1 MAEGVSA
8 VEAGGIIGGALS
20 LLTMAGGGIVWLFGR
35 SDTEKQTRERKLQA
49 WQDEIDAK
57 EKRLDQGR
65 TDYTTKLEA
74 RLGALEAKDEA
85 RDTQMTALRIA
96 FELVSSALR
105 HIDQHNSALS
115 LADDLLR
122 SAFPVPTKTPSE
134 MIGQL
139 VAIEKATEGLD

>member
-1 MAEGVSA
+1 M
-8 VEAGGIIGGALS
+8 EAGGIIGGALS

-35 SDTEKQTRERKLQA
+35 HDTEKQTREKKLQT
-49 WQDEIDAK
+49 WQDEIDAR

-65 TDYTTKLEA
+65 TEYTAKLES
-74 RLGALEAKDEA
+74 RLQLLEAKDEA

-105 HIDQHNSALS
+105 QIDHSNSALA

-122 SAFPVPTKTPSE
+122 SAFPVPAATPADMVE
-134 MIGQL
+134 QL
-139 VAIEKATEGLD
+139 VAIEKTTGERG